1 MGVYSSRTYMNLPP
15 TNITDM
21 AINKNNPYK
30 WTVKPTIDYYEY
42 FRHYY
47 IPYKA
52 KPVIVADPA
61 QM

>member
-1 MGVYSSRTYMNLPP
+1 MNLPP

-30 WTVKPTIDYYEY
+30 WTGKPTIDYYEY